1 MIPVTHTPEGSDEDR
16 LLAATADWSLL
27 TNDGCYRMNER
38 LVILC
43 GSETPT
49 ATQVADAWREAIKA
63 GCRTGRPSG
72 LQSSPCR

>member
-27 TNDGCYRMNER
+27 TNEGCYRMNER
-38 LVILC
+38 IGICC

-49 ATQVADAWREAIKA
+49 ATQVALAWREVVRA
-63 GCRTGRPSG
+63 GCLTARRGE
-72 LQSSPCR
+72 LQMSRS